1 MYTPALHCTPIW
13 AFALPT
19 RLVAGLIAGRSLSIA
34 RDQRTSAGMSDELT
48 HSQAAHL
55 ESLLDD
61 DMDGDAGSD
70 PAGHAAFLDDA
81 QAQL

>member
-1 MYTPALHCTPIW
+1 
-13 AFALPT
+13 
-19 RLVAGLIAGRSLSIA
+19 
-34 RDQRTSAGMSDELT
+34 MSDELT

-61 DMDGDAGSD
+61 DMEGGALAGSD
-70 PAGHAAFLDDA
+70 PAGHEAFLDDA

>member
-1 MYTPALHCTPIW
+1 
-13 AFALPT
+13 
-19 RLVAGLIAGRSLSIA
+19 
-34 RDQRTSAGMSDELT
+34 MSDELT
-48 HSQAAHL
+48 TSQAAHL

-61 DMDGDAGSD
+61 DMVGGESAGSD

>member
-1 MYTPALHCTPIW
+1 
-13 AFALPT
+13 
-19 RLVAGLIAGRSLSIA
+19 
-34 RDQRTSAGMSDELT
+34 MSDELT

-55 ESLLDD
+55 KSLLDD